1 MSEDKKLVKTIW
13 CMTKSHPMFEELV
26 QGWKDNMSTAGS
38 KLITA
43 RIEWTE
49 QSGLLPLLI
58 LGVKGNR
65 VRYAAHGGSED
76 IHYDVDTMFV
86 ASESLYQLD
95 ATSNDDVNAWRNSI
109 GTVVVASKKEVATT
123 KKETAKTPAPYAID
137 WSLIDMSSTTALP
150 MPSEWFSR

>member
-13 CMTKSHPMFEELV
+13 CMTKSHPMFDQLV

-49 QSGLLPLLI
+49 QKGLLPLLI
-58 LGVKGNR
+58 LGMKGNR

-76 IHYDVDTMFV
+76 IHYDADTMFV

-95 ATSNDDVNAWRNSI
+95 AANNDDVNAWRNSI
-109 GTVVVASKKEVATT
+109 GTVVVATKKDAAPT
-123 KKETAKTPAPYAID
+123 KKETTKAPAEYAID
-137 WSLIDMSSTTALP
+137 WSLLDMSATTALP
-150 MPSEWFSR
+150 MPEAWLGR

>member
-13 CMTKSHPMFEELV
+13 CMTKSHPKFAELV

-43 RIEWTE
+43 RIDWTE
-49 QSGLLPLLI
+49 QHGLLPLLI

-76 IHYDVDTMFV
+76 IHYDADTMFA
-86 ASESLYQLD
+86 ASESLYQLE

-109 GTVVVASKKEVATT
+109 GTVTST
-123 KKETAKTPAPYAID
+123 KKEAAPVKKEQVKAQSEFSID
-137 WSLIDMSSTTALP
+137 WNLLDMSKTTALP
-150 MPSEWFSR
+150 MPEAWLSR